1 MVDFKA
7 NNMDD
12 IYKFICSQI
21 ISVGNE
27 VKGTKELNNFSFELT
42 DLNNNIVNIRNIS
55 KSYLCAEL
63 TWYMLARNDV
73 AFINP
78 FAGMWGRISD
88 DGVTSYS
95 AYGDIVF
102 KRHGFNQV
110 DKIIELL
117 ATDKDSR
124 RAVIN
129 FNVPNPNVIETK
141 DEICTIA
148 LQFYIRDGKLNGTG
162 VMRSN
167 DIWYGLPYD
176 VAFFTELQKY
186 IAHRLNIET
195 GSYTHHVISLHCY
208 ERNYDDMSKV
218 VAATVKEKISID
230 IEQLDKMKRLIEQ
243 CVVSEPML
251 SRKREVIV
259 DYCKQ
264 LKVLKVEDLEAEKF
278 AYTE

>member
-1 MVDFKA
+1 MVNIKA
-7 NNMDD
+7 DNMDD
-12 IYKFICSQI
+12 IYSYICKQI
-21 ISVGNE
+21 IDQGDE
-27 VKGTKELNNFSFELT
+27 VRGTKELTNFSFELT
-42 DLNNNIVNIRNIS
+42 DLTRNVINIRNIS
-55 KSYLCAEL
+55 KAYLCAEL

-73 AFINP
+73 AFINA
-78 FAGMWGRISD
+78 FAGLWGRISD

-129 FNVPNPNVIETK
+129 FNVPNSHVIETK

-148 LQFYIRDGKLNGTG
+148 LQFYIRHDKLNCTG

-176 VAFFTELQKY
+176 VVFFTELQKY
-186 IAHRLNIET
+186 IAHRLNVQVGTYI
-195 GSYTHHVISLHCY
+195 HHVISLHCY
-208 ERNYDDMSKV
+208 ERNYEDMSKV
-218 VAATVKEKISID
+218 LSTKATEKISIN
-230 IEQLDKMKRLIEQ
+230 IERLDRAKRVIEA
-243 CVVSEPML
+243 SIAKKETADEK
-251 SRKREVIV
+251 RKIIVEICKDLGILTECEV
-259 DYCKQ
+259 
-264 LKVLKVEDLEAEKF
+264 
-278 AYTE
+278 